1 MAQNLTDNVQDL
13 EEITNSLK
21 AEKRLLEEHLTKSKS
36 DRVCRILANQDLPD
50 LKWVVKDA
58 AKYRS
63 KKNEGID
70 PAGQQA
76 KSVLDTINAT
86 QKIIYLLDE
95 PLEERDPS
103 SLDALESTARAA
115 ELNNLLENRLIPAV
129 RETIA
134 AYQELKAATPEI
146 VTDDSS
152 DSSGDSPMEVE
163 EPVTDSDPEE

>member
-1 MAQNLTDNVQDL
+1 MKDL

-21 AEKRLLEEHLTKSKS
+21 AEKRLLEEHLTKS

-86 QKIIYLLDE
+86 QKIIDLLDE

-152 DSSGDSPMEVE
+152 DSSGDSPMEFTWKNRLLTQILKNE
-163 EPVTDSDPEE
+163 